1 MTEGFLFSTPFS
13 LMSGET
19 KTFEWVIFEH
29 GGDDDFIQKLNSL
42 GILTVS
48 AEHFTV
54 FEGENIKTLCC

>member
-1 MTEGFLFSTPFS
+1 
-13 LMSGET
+13 MSGET